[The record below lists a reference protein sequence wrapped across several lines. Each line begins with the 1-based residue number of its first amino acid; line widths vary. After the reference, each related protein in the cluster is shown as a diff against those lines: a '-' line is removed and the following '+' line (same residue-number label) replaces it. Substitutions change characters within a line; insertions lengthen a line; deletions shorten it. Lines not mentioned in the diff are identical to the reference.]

1 MSIHEQCGL
10 LFLDPFE
17 ENQLALLAFL
27 AGLSLSEWSLFYRD
41 NKQGYEMIRLV
52 SYIWSVVKVSIS

>member
-27 AGLSLSEWSLFYRD
+27 ARRSLSEWSL
-41 NKQGYEMIRLV
+41 G
-52 SYIWSVVKVSIS
+52 